1 VTTEYR
7 FLSMPNAPLGE
18 AQIVFL
24 PVAHDDTCSGASGT
38 AEGPRGLFE
47 VSDQLELY
55 EEDLGWSP
63 FKHMKLCVRP
73 ELHRDE
79 GESQES
85 FHARLV
91 VEAMAIRGP
100 NAARFPIALG
110 GEHSITPSVVSGYL
124 SQPATI
130 VIIDAHADLRPTYQG
145 SAYSHACASY
155 RLREQGHRLIII
167 GLRSLTDFEAARIE
181 DDSHILVF
189 WPRDVRSTRGLQSM
203 MQTLAELQGDVWLS
217 VDMDGFDPSEVPG
230 TGTPQPD
237 GLRWHTGIDI
247 MRTLFENPNVA
258 IRGMDVVELIPEP
271 SRVSQMA
278 AAKLVQKAISFWG
291 KRHGYDTRPEDG
303 AQSGEVHE

>member
-1 VTTEYR
+1 VTAEYR
-7 FLSMPNAPLGE
+7 FLSMPNAPLDE

-24 PVAHDDTCSGASGT
+24 PVAYDDTCSGVSGT
-38 AEGPRGLFE
+38 ANGPRGIFE

-73 ELHRDE
+73 ELCRED
-79 GESQES
+79 GESEDS
-85 FHARLV
+85 FHTRLA
-91 VEAMAIRGP
+91 VEALAIRDP
-100 NAARFPIALG
+100 NGTRLPIVLG
-110 GEHSITPSVVSGYL
+110 GEHSITPSVVSGFL
-124 SQPATI
+124 SAPATI
-130 VIIDAHADLRPTYQG
+130 VILDAHADLRPTYQG
-145 SAYSHACASY
+145 SPYSHACASY
-155 RLREQGHRLIII
+155 RLRELGHRLIII
-167 GLRSLTDFEAARIE
+167 GVRSLTDFEARRIE
-181 DDSHILVF
+181 DDSHILAF

-203 MQTLAELQGDVWLS
+203 MQTLAELHGDVWLS

-237 GLRWHTGIDI
+237 GLRWHMGVDI
-247 MRTLFENPNVA
+247 IRTLFENTDIA

-291 KRHGYDTRPEDG
+291 KRHGYDQKPETG
-303 AQSGEVHE
+303 AQAGGSHE